1 MDLDAHR
8 AANQLVGNDVSAATL
23 EATIVG
29 PELRVEAATVVAVAG
44 ADLEPSVDGMR
55 VPWDAPVK
63 CRAGSVLRFGRR
75 RAGGRAYVAF
85 RGGIDVPP
93 VLGSRATHL
102 RTGMGGFEGRAV
114 RAGDR
119 LPLGTPTEVPSRTIA
134 PLRHSAGGARL
145 RVLRGPQE
153 DVFPSA
159 AYDVLTSTRF
169 VIAPDSDRMGFRLT
183 THRTLARLTEREMI
197 SGATFAGAIQVPAS
211 GQPILLMA
219 DRPTTGGYPQIA
231 VVIAADLPL
240 AGQLLPGDVV
250 EFELCSIGEA
260 MTALRERRHAGG
272 APGVRA

>member
-1 MDLDAHR
+1 
-8 AANQLVGNDVSAATL
+8 
-23 EATIVG
+23 
-29 PELRVEAATVVAVAG
+29 
-44 ADLEPSVDGMR
+44 
-55 VPWDAPVK
+55 
-63 CRAGSVLRFGRR
+63 
-75 RAGGRAYVAF
+75 
-85 RGGIDVPP
+85 
-93 VLGSRATHL
+93 
-102 RTGMGGFEGRAV
+102 
-114 RAGDR
+114 
-119 LPLGTPTEVPSRTIA
+119 
-134 PLRHSAGGARL
+134 
-145 RVLRGPQE
+145 
-153 DVFPSA
+153 
-159 AYDVLTSTRF
+159 
-169 VIAPDSDRMGFRLT
+169 MGFRLT